1 MDAHTLKAILD
12 EHMPHAD
19 DGTAT
24 HLLETCHATGL
35 AISDALALIE
45 GESRGQNVFGHDDT
59 ASIPESWKGSRVTWA
74 KYRYYKLRRKSKG
87 AQGVGP
93 CQLTWPGYQ
102 DQADAA
108 GGCHKPGPNMLIGF
122 RILHTNIAAHGREH
136 GAAAYNG
143 TGPAASTYGRL
154 FVDRQRAWHERIT

>member
-1 MDAHTLKAILD
+1 MTPETLRKILD

-19 DGTAT
+19 AGTAT
-24 HLLETCHATGL
+24 HLLEACKATGL

-45 GESRGQNVFGHDDT
+45 KESGGQNVFGHDGT
-59 ASIPESWKGSRVTWA
+59 SSIPERWKGSRVTWA
-74 KYRYYKLRRKSKG
+74 KYRYYKLRRKSRG

-108 GGCHKPGPNMLIGF
+108 GGCHKPGPNMLVGF
-122 RILHTNIAAHGREH
+122 KALHALIATHGRFA

-143 TGPAASTYGRL
+143 TGPLAQTYGRD
-154 FVDRQRAWHERIT
+154 FVKRQRAWHERIT